1 MAKVVARTAESAV
14 HDLAASFCRCE
25 RMVLMLSELTS
36 GNPAPTPA
44 PVRSKAAAPVA
55 TAVPP
60 TPDDAPKVQAP
71 KPVDIKVDTQA
82 LKEKLMESI
91 QHLNQAMRDGGRN
104 LNFHMDEAVGAPV
117 VTVKNADTGEVVRQL
132 PNEVV
137 VRIAHNIE
145 EFKGLLHNKL
155 T

>member
-1 MAKVVARTAESAV
+1 MAKVVARAAESAV
-14 HDLAASFCRCE
+14 HDQAASSCRCE

-60 TPDDAPKVQAP
+60 TPEDAPKVQAP

>member
-1 MAKVVARTAESAV
+1 
-14 HDLAASFCRCE
+14 
-25 RMVLMLSELTS
+25 MLSELTS
-36 GNPAPTPA
+36 GNSAPATPIA
-44 PVRSKAAAPVA
+44 RNQVATPVAAP
-55 TAVPP
+55 AVPP
-60 TPDDAPKVQAP
+60 TPEDAPKVQAP
-71 KPVDIKVDTQA
+71 KPMDIKVDPQA
-82 LKEKLMESI
+82 MKEKLLESI
-91 QHLNQAMRDGGRN
+91 QQLNQAMRDGGRN
-104 LNFHMDEAVGAPV
+104 LNFHVDEAVGGPV

>member
-1 MAKVVARTAESAV
+1 
-14 HDLAASFCRCE
+14 
-25 RMVLMLSELTS
+25 MLSELTN
-36 GNPAPTPA
+36 GNSAPTTPVARHQVATPVAVATPPAPE
-44 PVRSKAAAPVA
+44 
-55 TAVPP
+55 
-60 TPDDAPKVQAP
+60 DAPKVQAP
-71 KPVDIKVDTQA
+71 KPMDIKVDPQA
-82 LKEKLMESI
+82 MKEKLLESI
-91 QHLNQAMRDGGRN
+91 QQLNQAMRDGGRN
-104 LNFHMDEAVGAPV
+104 LNFHVDEAVGGPV

>member
-1 MAKVVARTAESAV
+1 
-14 HDLAASFCRCE
+14 
-25 RMVLMLSELTS
+25 
-36 GNPAPTPA
+36 
-44 PVRSKAAAPVA
+44 
-55 TAVPP
+55 
-60 TPDDAPKVQAP
+60 
-71 KPVDIKVDTQA
+71 
-82 LKEKLMESI
+82 
-91 QHLNQAMRDGGRN
+91 
-104 LNFHMDEAVGAPV
+104 VGAPV

>member
-1 MAKVVARTAESAV
+1 MAKVVTPAAESPE
-14 HDLAASFCRCE
+14 HDQAASFCRCE

-36 GNPAPTPA
+36 GNPAIPT

-60 TPDDAPKVQAP
+60 TPEDAPKVQAP

-82 LKEKLMESI
+82 LKEKLLESI

-104 LNFHMDEAVGAPV
+104 LNFHMDEAVGTPV

>member
-1 MAKVVARTAESAV
+1 
-14 HDLAASFCRCE
+14 
-25 RMVLMLSELTS
+25 MLPELTG
-36 GNPAPTPA
+36 GNSAPITTPT
-44 PVRSKAAAPVA
+44 PVRSKPAAPAAAAAP
-55 TAVPP
+55 P
-60 TPDDAPKVQAP
+60 TPEDAPKVQAP
-71 KPVDIKVDTQA
+71 KPVDIQVDTQA

-91 QHLNQAMRDGGRN
+91 QNLNQAMRDGGRN

>member
-1 MAKVVARTAESAV
+1 MAKVVGRATEYVLRKR
-14 HDLAASFCRCE
+14 AASFCRFE
-25 RMVLMLSELTS
+25 RMVLMLPELTG
-36 GNPAPTPA
+36 GNSTPIPTPTS
-44 PVRSKAAAPVA
+44 VRSKPAAPAAAP
-55 TAVPP
+55 P
-60 TPDDAPKVQAP
+60 TPEDAPKVQAP
-71 KPVDIKVDTQA
+71 KPVDIQVDTQA

-91 QHLNQAMRDGGRN
+91 HNLNQAMRDGGRN
-104 LNFHMDEAVGAPV
+104 LNFHIDEAVGAPV

>member
-1 MAKVVARTAESAV
+1 
-14 HDLAASFCRCE
+14 
-25 RMVLMLSELTS
+25 MVLMLSELTG
-36 GNPAPTPA
+36 GNSAPIPTPA
-44 PVRSKAAAPVA
+44 AVRSKTAAPAAAAAP
-55 TAVPP
+55 P
-60 TPDDAPKVQAP
+60 TPEDAPKVQAP

-104 LNFHMDEAVGAPV
+104 LNFHMDDAVGAPV

-155 T
+155 S

>member
-1 MAKVVARTAESAV
+1 
-14 HDLAASFCRCE
+14 
-25 RMVLMLSELTS
+25 MLSELTS
-36 GNPAPTPA
+36 GNPA
-44 PVRSKAAAPVA
+44 SKSLATRGHEAATAVAPVA
-55 TAVPP
+55 SPA
-60 TPDDAPKVQAP
+60 DAPKVQVP

-91 QHLNQAMRDGGRN
+91 QQLNQTLRDGGRN
-104 LNFHMDEAVGAPV
+104 LNFHVDEAVGGPV
-117 VTVKNADTGEVVRQL
+117 VTVKNAETGEVVRQL

-155 T
+155 I

>member
-1 MAKVVARTAESAV
+1 
-14 HDLAASFCRCE
+14 
-25 RMVLMLSELTS
+25 MLSELTG
-36 GNPAPTPA
+36 GNSAPITTPS
-44 PVRSKAAAPVA
+44 PVRNKPAAPAAAAAP
-55 TAVPP
+55 P
-60 TPDDAPKVQAP
+60 TPEDAPKVQAP

-104 LNFHMDEAVGAPV
+104 LNFHMDDAVGAPV

-155 T
+155 S